1 MPSIIAPTQSTF
13 IEGRQTMDPIFIAN
27 EVVEDYRAKKK
38 KGWILNPR
46 YSVFING
53 QPRGRILA
61 SRGIRQG
68 DPLSPCLFLLVS
80 EVPSALVEKLHF
92 NGHFEGFVVGKEKI
106 RVSIVQFAVNWEK
119 SALCGVNVDEI
130 ELMSTAS
137 SLGCKADH
145 LPLFYLGGQWQIVG
159 TAPWLLGPS
168 LFGKIMVFDGKWG
181 PLSKVSL
188 AHYPLLPDGQV
199 AILGAMEI

>member
-1 MPSIIAPTQSTF
+1 MGCVKS
-13 IEGRQTMDPIFIAN
+13 
-27 EVVEDYRAKKK
+27 
-38 KGWILNPR
+38 PR

-106 RVSIVQFAVNWEK
+106 RVSIVQFAGDNPFV
-119 SALCGVNVDEI
+119 L
-130 ELMSTAS
+130 
-137 SLGCKADH
+137 
-145 LPLFYLGGQWQIVG
+145 
-159 TAPWLLGPS
+159 
-168 LFGKIMVFDGKWG
+168 
-181 PLSKVSL
+181 
-188 AHYPLLPDGQV
+188 
-199 AILGAMEI
+199 